1 MTQTSDRTAS
11 ALRNGWSRVR
21 KLRESQRHHLN
32 SKLVQA
38 NGLLKLL
45 MKRRNGERWSAE
57 ERAELR
63 RGLSKL
69 SPYLLPLLMPGG
81 FLLLP
86 LMAWWFDRRHRER
99 NTGLKK

>member
-1 MTQTSDRTAS
+1 MTRTSNRTAS
-11 ALRNGWSRVR
+11 TLRNGWSRVR
-21 KLRESQRHHLN
+21 KLRESQRHHLY
-32 SKLVQA
+32 SRLAQA

-45 MKRRNGERWSAE
+45 MKRRNGERWTAE

-81 FLLLP
+81 FLMLP
-86 LMAWWFDRRHRER
+86 VMAWWVDRRHRKR
-99 NTGLKK
+99 NADLQK